1 MSFYSVREFAA
12 LAGVTVKALHHYDR
26 LGLLKPRRTSTGYR
40 VYSQDDLERL
50 EQIIALKFLGLPLK
64 QIKAILERPALELRD
79 ALRLQRKA
87 IEDKRALLGQVI
99 RAIEAAE
106 GAGDPADPAG
116 LRKIIEVIEM
126 QNGLETMKKY
136 YSDAAWERH
145 RRYYQEGPSPEW
157 QALYRDVV
165 ALLGEDPGAPA
176 AQAAAE
182 RWLALSIR
190 AHEGD
195 PEVQTDSPTA
205 WVDRAS
211 WPAIMKRRIEE
222 YRVEE
227 VMRFMHRAGTACR
240 RKYFGDAAWD
250 RHQTDLTS
258 RSVEDSTAIWQARVD
273 LFRDAE
279 VAAGEDPTGEKG
291 QALARRWLDHLKAA
305 SGGDPEI
312 LEGML
317 NMWADRARWS
327 TLVRYSAEG
336 MSMMAGERFD
346 TVMDFLDSA
355 LLEQGPREL

>member
-1 MSFYSVREFAA
+1 LSLYRVREFAA

-40 VYSQDDLERL
+40 VYSQEEMERL
-50 EQIIALKFLGLPLK
+50 EQIVALKFLGLPLK

-79 ALRLQRKA
+79 ALRLQRRA

-106 GAGDPADPAG
+106 GAGDPADPAV

-126 QNGLETMKKY
+126 QNGIETMKKY
-136 YSDAAWERH
+136 YSEEAWERH
-145 RRYYQEGPSPEW
+145 RHYYQEGPSPEW
-157 QALYRDVV
+157 RALYRDVV
-165 ALLGEDPGAPA
+165 ALLEEDPGAPA
-176 AQAAAE
+176 SQAAAE
-182 RWLALSIR
+182 RWLALSLR
-190 AHEGD
+190 AQCGD
-195 PEVQTDSPTA
+195 PEAQTDSPTA

-211 WPAIMKRRIEE
+211 WPAVMKRRIEE

-227 VMRFMHRAGTACR
+227 VMRFLHKAGIACR
-240 RKYFGDAAWD
+240 RKYFGEGAWG

-273 LFRDAE
+273 LFRDVEA
-279 VAAGEDPTGEKG
+279 AAGEDPEGEKG
-291 QALARRWLDHLKAA
+291 QALARRWVNHLRVA

-312 LEGML
+312 LTGML
-317 NMWADRARWS
+317 NMWADRRRWS
-327 TLVRYSAEG
+327 SLVRYSAEG

-346 TVMDFLDSA
+346 RVMDFLDSA
-355 LLEQGPREL
+355 CLDTRA

>member
-1 MSFYSVREFAA
+1 MALSFYRVREFAA

-26 LGLLKPRRTSTGYR
+26 LGLLRPRRTSTGYR
-40 VYSQDDLERL
+40 AYSHEDLERL
-50 EQIIALKFLGLPLK
+50 EQIVALKFLGLPLK
-64 QIKAILERPALELRD
+64 QIKPVLDRPALTLRD

-106 GAGDPADPAG
+106 GAGDPGDPAV

-126 QNGLETMKKY
+126 QNGVETMRKY
-136 YSDAAWERH
+136 YSEEAWERH
-145 RRYYQEGPSPEW
+145 RRYYEEGPSPEW

-190 AHEGD
+190 AGQGD

-211 WPAIMKRRIEE
+211 WPAVMKRRIEE

-227 VMRFMHRAGTACR
+227 VMRFMHKAGIACR
-240 RKYFGDAAWD
+240 RKYFGEAAWD
-250 RHQTDLTS
+250 RHQADLTS

-273 LFRDAE
+273 LFRVVE
-279 VAAGEDPTGEKG
+279 AALGEAPDGQKG
-291 QALARRWLDHLKAA
+291 RTLARRWVDHLRVA

-317 NMWADRARWS
+317 NMWADRPSWS
-327 TLVRYSAEG
+327 SLVRYSAEG

-346 TVMDFLDSA
+346 RVMDFLDA
-355 LLEQGPREL
+355 ARGRI